1 MMGFTSTRQNWF
13 NTFIGSNVALV
24 APVEVGD
31 GAIVGAGS
39 TITKA
44 VQEDSI
50 ALTRTETR
58 QVSGGAS
65 VFEQKNK
72 LKNNIQDVWHCRHH
86 KYSKCYG
93 KNSDSLKRL
102 EYRGYDLGGYFRD

>member
-1 MMGFTSTRQNWF
+1 MCIRDR
-13 NTFIGSNVALV
+13 V

-44 VQEDSI
+44 VPEDSI
-50 ALTRTETR
+50 ALTRAETR

-65 VFEQKNK
+65 RFRAKKQ
-72 LKNNIQDVWHCRHH
+72 
-86 KYSKCYG
+86 SK
-93 KNSDSLKRL
+93 
-102 EYRGYDLGGYFRD
+102 E